1 MKTGYL
7 QQTTAPSADDRLLVK
22 KTLRQI
28 KLEFGAAVEPFTLH
42 LPLPELQAGAW
53 MACRESLLAGTVRR
67 DVKEAV
73 ASTVSL
79 INRCPYCV
87 DAHNI
92 MMLASSGKDY
102 SSQILEGRYDD
113 IDDPEIGTA
122 ARWAAATL
130 SPGSSPLHSPPF
142 SAREA
147 PEYIGT
153 AVLFHYINR
162 MVTILLGTSPL
173 PFQKGILKRMAQR
186 MAAFFF
192 SKAVRLNKEPCASLA
207 LLPASDLPFDLGWS
221 RSSPCIAG
229 AYAAFS
235 RAVDHAAETV
245 LSKPVR
251 ASVSGALDA
260 WDGSVFGPGNPL
272 PIECISE
279 YGGAERTAAAMALFA
294 ALAPYRVTDDM
305 MADFVNRYPAE
316 EERLAVLAW
325 GSFSAARRIGRWIGG
340 FSV

>member
-1 MKTGYL
+1 MKTRYPLRG
-7 QQTTAPSADDRLLVK
+7 SAIPRNKELAK
-22 KTLRQI
+22 KTLRHI

-42 LPLPELQAGAW
+42 LPLPELFAGAW
-53 MACRESLLAGTVRR
+53 MACRESLLAGSVRR

-92 MMLASSGKDY
+92 MMLAFSGRDY

-113 IDDPEIGTA
+113 IDDPEIGNA
-122 ARWAAATL
+122 AKWAAATL
-130 SPGSSPLHSPPF
+130 SPGSSLLFSPPF

-162 MVTILLGTSPL
+162 MVTILLGASPL
-173 PFQKGILKRMAQR
+173 PFRRGILKRLSQR
-186 MAAFFF
+186 MAVLFF
-192 SKAVRLNKEPCASLA
+192 SKAVRLKKEPCTSLD
-207 LLPASDLPFDLGWS
+207 LLPASDLSPDLDWS
-221 RSSPCIAG
+221 KPSPCIAG

-235 RAVDHAAETV
+235 RAVDHAGEAV
-245 LSKPVR
+245 LSEPLR

-260 WDGSVFGPGNPL
+260 WDGRAFGPGKQL
-272 PIECISE
+272 PTDCISN
-279 YGGAERTAAAMALFA
+279 YSGPERIAGEMALLS
-294 ALAPYRVTDDM
+294 ALAPYRVTERM
-305 MADFVNRYPAE
+305 MEDFVSCYPADE
-316 EERLAVLAW
+316 QMLAVLAW

-340 FSV
+340 VET